1 MAQITIKGYIATDVV
16 VEKVGKNKDKEKV
29 RVTIVDTTGVKNVG
43 FFVDFWGNMIPQI
56 QQFKKGSNVIVKAKV
71 EDGSYEKDV
80 DGRKTRIYMLNYIAK
95 EIVCVVA
102 SSEDLDKE
110 FERCKQSQSSHTELT
125 PVDEQM
131 PNFNA

>member
-16 VEKVGKNKDKEKV
+16 VETVGKNKDKEKV

-56 QQFKKGSNVIVKAKV
+56 QQFKKGSNVLVKARV
-71 EDGSYEKDV
+71 EDGSYEKEV
-80 DGRKTRIYMLNYIAK
+80 EGKKTKIYMLNYIAK
-95 EIVCVVA
+95 EIVGVVDGV
-102 SSEDLDKE
+102 EDLDKE
-110 FERCKQSQSSHTELT
+110 FERCKQLRSTHSELT

-131 PNFNA
+131 PTFS